1 MSDNERPMSASSAS
15 SALSALSQDLRF
27 AVRGLARQPGLAV
40 AAVLTLALGIGGNA
54 AIFTV
59 VDAALL
65 EPPPF
70 RDPGRLVV
78 AWASNPALAQSAR
91 VADQL
96 PVSYGDFYDWRRE
109 SRSLE
114 RLALVQPAAMALT
127 GRGDPRQLD
136 VIRVTGDFSVLLG
149 TPAALGRGLMA
160 ADDAPG
166 KPGAVLLSDTGW
178 RRWFGADPRV
188 VGRKVVLDGDP
199 VIVAGVMPP
208 RFTFP
213 RGSDMPA
220 FYGFAAEPDAWLPL
234 APSADLQQDRATRVG
249 VAIGRLR
256 PGVGIAAAQAELV
269 AICRRLEQLHPR
281 VKGWSARL
289 APLAEQM
296 VGDLKP
302 GLLMLWAAVG
312 GVLLIA
318 CANVANLLLVRAAGR
333 RHEIAVRTALGAGR
347 GQLVAHLLLES
358 GLLSLA
364 GGILGI
370 ALAGGGLRL
379 FAALPR
385 LLSGGADL
393 PGGAG
398 ASVASGLGDLAGVV
412 LLVQGTGLDARVL
425 AFTAALCIAASLVAG
440 LAPMLQTARP
450 DLAQLLRGGGRSGTG
465 TLGSR
470 HTRNGLVVAEV
481 ALAMMLLIGAGLLL
495 RSLVHLLGVAPG
507 FRAAGVLSFE
517 IDRPED
523 PSRQA
528 PRLALVFERV
538 ADRLR
543 ALPGAAAVGGISQL
557 PLAGVES
564 KAGVYIEGRPVP
576 DKPEDVLFADSREV
590 VPGYFETMGIPLRCG
605 RLLDAGDT
613 AGKPLVA
620 VVDEVMARTFWPGGD
635 ALGKRF
641 RRATNA
647 RRRDDPANPW
657 YTVVGIVG
665 TVRHALGSE
674 PGPTM
679 YRTAPQLL
687 PALAESTMVYVVRT
701 RTDPAAMTAAVRAA
715 VREVDPGQPVTKVRT
730 MEQVVAESVSR
741 RRFSLVLLGLFAAL
755 ALALSAVGIYGV
767 TSYSVAQ
774 RTRELALRVALG
786 ARPLGVLGLLLG
798 EAGTLAVAG
807 VLLGAAGALALG
819 RLISSLLY
827 GVGAADPL
835 TFATVAAG
843 LVLVALAAAWPSGR
857 RATEVDP
864 INALRGE

>member
-1 MSDNERPMSASSAS
+1 MSAVI
-15 SALSALSQDLRF
+15 QDLRF
-27 AVRGLARQPGLAV
+27 AARGLARQPGLAL

-54 AIFTV
+54 AIFSV

-78 AWASNPALAQSAR
+78 AWASNPALAQSAGL
-91 VADQL
+91 ADQL

-114 RLALVQPAAMALT
+114 GLAMVQPAAMALT

-136 VIRVTGDFSVLLG
+136 VVRVTGDFSALLG
-149 TPAALGRGLMA
+149 TPAALGRGLVA

-166 KPGAVLLSDTGW
+166 KPAAVLLSDAGW

-188 VGRKVVLDGDP
+188 VGRKAVLDGDP

-234 APSADLQQDRATRVG
+234 ALSAEQRQDRATRIG

-256 PGVGIAAAQAELV
+256 PGVGIAAAEAELA
-269 AICRRLEQLHPR
+269 AICRRLERLHPR
-281 VKGWSARL
+281 VKGWTARL
-289 APLAEQM
+289 VPLTEQM
-296 VGDLKP
+296 VGDLRP

-312 GVLLIA
+312 CVLLIA

-333 RHEIAVRTALGAGR
+333 RREIAVRTALGAGR
-347 GQLVAHLLLES
+347 GRLLAHLLLES

-364 GGILGI
+364 GGVLGT
-370 ALAGGGLRL
+370 ALAAGGLRL
-379 FAALPR
+379 FAAFPR
-385 LLSGGADL
+385 LFSGGADL
-393 PGGAG
+393 LGAAGAGGATG
-398 ASVASGLGDLAGVV
+398 ASAPAGLSGVGDLAGLAGLAGAARGGIV
-412 LLVQGTGLDARVL
+412 GLDARVL
-425 AFTAALCIAASLVAG
+425 AFTAALCIAASLAAG

-450 DLAQLLRGGGRSGTG
+450 DLAQLLRGGDRAGTG
-465 TLGSR
+465 TVGSR
-470 HTRNGLVVAEV
+470 RTRNGLVVAEV

-495 RSLVHLLGVAPG
+495 RSLVRLLGVDPG

-523 PSRQA
+523 PARQA
-528 PRLALVFERV
+528 PRLALVFERL

-557 PLAGVES
+557 PLAGVEA

-576 DKPEDVLFADSREV
+576 EKPEDVLFADSQEV

-620 VVDEVMARTFWPGGD
+620 VVDEVMAHTFWPGGD

-647 RRRDDPANPW
+647 RRRDDPSNPW

-665 TVRHALGSE
+665 TVRRALGSE

-679 YRTAPQLL
+679 YRTASQLL
-687 PALAESTMVYVVRT
+687 PALAQPTMVFVVRT
-701 RTDPAAMTAAVRAA
+701 RAAPVAMAAAVRTA
-715 VREVDPGQPVTKVRT
+715 VREVDPGQPITKLRT
-730 MEQVVAESVSR
+730 MEQVVADSVTR
-741 RRFSLVLLGLFAAL
+741 RRFSLMLLGLFAVL
-755 ALALSAVGIYGV
+755 ALVLSAVGIYGV
-767 TSYSVAQ
+767 ISYSVAQ

-786 ARPLGVLGLLLG
+786 ARPAGVLGLVLR
-798 EAGTLAVAG
+798 EAGALAGAG
-807 VLLGAAGALALG
+807 VLLGIAGALALG

-843 LVLVALAAAWPSGR
+843 LVLVALAAAWPPGR

-864 INALRGE
+864 IAALRGE

>member
-1 MSDNERPMSASSAS
+1 MG
-15 SALSALSQDLRF
+15 ALIQDLRF
-27 AVRGLARQPGLAV
+27 AVRGLARQPGLAA
-40 AAVLTLALGIGGNA
+40 AAVLTLGLGIGGNA

-59 VDAALL
+59 VDSALL

-78 AWASNPALAQSAR
+78 AWASNPALAQSAGL
-91 VADQL
+91 ADKL

-136 VIRVTGDFSVLLG
+136 VVRVTGDFSALLG
-149 TPAALGRGLMA
+149 TPAALGRGLVA
-160 ADDAPG
+160 ADDTPG
-166 KPGAVLLSDTGW
+166 KPGAVLLSDSGW
-178 RRWFGADPRV
+178 RRCFGADPRV

-208 RFTFP
+208 RFAFP
-213 RGSDMPA
+213 RGSEMPA

-234 APSADLQQDRATRVG
+234 APSADLQQDRATRLG

-256 PGVGIAAAQAELV
+256 PGVGIAAAQAELA

-289 APLAEQM
+289 APLTEQM
-296 VGDLKP
+296 VGDLRP
-302 GLLMLWAAVG
+302 GLLMLWGAVG

-333 RHEIAVRTALGAGR
+333 RREIAVRTALGAGR
-347 GQLVAHLLLES
+347 GRLVAHLLLES

-379 FAALPR
+379 FAAFPR
-385 LLSGGADL
+385 LLAGGADL
-393 PGGAG
+393 LGASGGAG
-398 ASVASGLGDLAGVV
+398 LAGLGDLAGVAR
-412 LLVQGTGLDARVL
+412 GSGLDARVL

-465 TLGSR
+465 TIGSR
-470 HTRNGLVVAEV
+470 RTRNGLVVAEV

-495 RSLVHLLGVAPG
+495 RSLVRLLAVDPG

-523 PSRQA
+523 PMRQA
-528 PRLALVFERV
+528 PRLALVFERL

-576 DKPEDVLFADSREV
+576 EKPEDVLFADSQEV
-590 VPGYFETMGIPLRCG
+590 VPGYFETMGIPLRRG

-647 RRRDDPANPW
+647 HRRGDDPANPW

-687 PALAESTMVYVVRT
+687 PALAAPTMVFVVRT

-730 MEQVVAESVSR
+730 MQQVVADSVSR
-741 RRFSLVLLGLFAAL
+741 RRFSLMLLGLFAAL

-786 ARPLGVLGLLLG
+786 ARPLGVLGLLLA
-798 EAGTLAVAG
+798 EAGALAGAG

-843 LVLVALAAAWPSGR
+843 LVLVALAAAWPPGR

-864 INALRGE
+864 ITALRGE

>member
-1 MSDNERPMSASSAS
+1 MSDNERPMGASI
-15 SALSALSQDLRF
+15 QDLRF

-54 AIFTV
+54 AIFSV
-59 VDAALL
+59 VDSALL

-78 AWASNPALAQSAR
+78 AWASNPALAQSAGL
-91 VADQL
+91 ADKL

-114 RLALVQPAAMALT
+114 RLALVQPATMALT

-136 VIRVTGDFSVLLG
+136 VVRVTGDFSALLG
-149 TPAALGRGLMA
+149 TPAALGRGLV
-160 ADDAPG
+160 ADDDTPG

-178 RRWFGADPRV
+178 RRFFGADPRV

-220 FYGFAAEPDAWLPL
+220 FYSFAAEPDAWLPL
-234 APSADLQQDRATRVG
+234 APSADLQQDRATRIG

-256 PGVGIAAAQAELV
+256 PGVGIAAAQAELA

-281 VKGWSARL
+281 VKGWSARV
-289 APLAEQM
+289 APLADQM
-296 VGDLKP
+296 VGDLRP
-302 GLLMLWAAVG
+302 GLLMLWGAVG

-333 RHEIAVRTALGAGR
+333 RREIAVRTALGAGR

-370 ALAGGGLRL
+370 TLAGAGLRL

-393 PGGAG
+393 LGAG
-398 ASVASGLGDLAGVV
+398 ASGLAGLGGLADLAGVAR
-412 LLVQGTGLDARVL
+412 GTGLDARVL
-425 AFTAALCIAASLVAG
+425 AFTIALCIAASIVAS

-465 TLGSR
+465 TIASR
-470 HTRNGLVVAEV
+470 RTRNGLVVAEV

-495 RSLVHLLGVAPG
+495 RSLVRLLGVDPG
-507 FRAAGVLSFE
+507 FRAAGILSFE

-523 PSRQA
+523 PLRQA
-528 PRLALVFERV
+528 PRLALVFERL

-576 DKPEDVLFADSREV
+576 EKPEDVLFADSQEV
-590 VPGYFETMGIPLRCG
+590 LPGYFETMAIPLRCG

-620 VVDEVMARTFWPGGD
+620 VVDEVMARTFWPRGD

-687 PALAESTMVYVVRT
+687 PALAAPTMVFVMRT

-730 MEQVVAESVSR
+730 MEQVVADSVSR
-741 RRFSLVLLGLFAAL
+741 RRFSLMLLGLFAAL

-786 ARPLGVLGLLLG
+786 ARPLGVLGLLLA
-798 EAGTLAVAG
+798 EAGTLAGAG

-835 TFATVAAG
+835 TFVTVAAG
-843 LVLVALAAAWPSGR
+843 LVLVALAAAGPPGR

-864 INALRGE
+864 ITALRGE